1 MILND
6 KDMDVIGKVLL
17 VIFCFLMLMFSIES
31 NAQTFTVTKD
41 ELRSNYV
48 IDFIDEY
55 NDSYYIN
62 GDKVII
68 RGKLDLTQKEYKQLI
83 KDIKKALKYKEYEVD
98 RPSYAVIKYSFI
110 RDSVWVYYD
119 RKAFSAVKLDL
130 DYLNSKL

>member
-1 MILND
+1 MKLSD
-6 KDMDVIGKVLL
+6 RDMDAIGKVLL
-17 VIFCFLMLMFSIES
+17 VIFCFLMLMFSIEGK
-31 NAQTFTVTKD
+31 AQTFTVTKCD
-41 ELRSNYV
+41 THNHYV

-55 NDSYYIN
+55 NDSYYVN

-68 RGKLDLTQKEYKQLI
+68 KGKLDLTQKEYKQLI

-110 RDSVWVYYD
+110 RDSVWVYYNK
-119 RKAFSAVKLDL
+119 KAFSAVKLDL